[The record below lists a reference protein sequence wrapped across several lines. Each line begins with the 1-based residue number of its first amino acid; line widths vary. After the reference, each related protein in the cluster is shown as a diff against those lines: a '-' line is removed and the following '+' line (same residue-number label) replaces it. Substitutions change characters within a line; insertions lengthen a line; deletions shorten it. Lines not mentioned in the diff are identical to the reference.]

1 MPWAPVLL
9 KSCRTLSTWGPGST
23 QRPLVLG
30 RHDDIWPSVQGVAC
44 QSPWGAAAAE
54 GTCLPHAD
62 STALSTHCVRAPGW
76 LPPCWLRTASYFC
89 RSARTAGDRELLSFR
104 PEDPRP
110 RRAPRPPT
118 SVVCSK
124 SSHCSLRGEAPM
136 SRLPGPLTSATG
148 RWRRTHRSESGG
160 HAACTSAVPAG
171 SPPRLCFQMP
181 SDPPRAHTHGCR
193 GERQDLHG

>member
-104 PEDPRP
+104 PEDPPPPPSTQTPDFSCVLQVVPLLSAWRGPHEPAPGSPDVSHWPMAPHSQVRVWWP
-110 RRAPRPPT
+110 RRLHVGGARRFAPQT
-118 SVVCSK
+118 
-124 SSHCSLRGEAPM
+124 L
-136 SRLPGPLTSATG
+136 L
-148 RWRRTHRSESGG
+148 
-160 HAACTSAVPAG
+160 
-171 SPPRLCFQMP
+171 
-181 SDPPRAHTHGCR
+181 SDA
-193 GERQDLHG
+193 

>member
-1 MPWAPVLL
+1 MTSGRVCRAWPANHPGVLL
-9 KSCRTLSTWGPGST
+9 PQREPASPTPTPRPSALTACAHLDGCHPAGS
-23 QRPLVLG
+23 G
-30 RHDDIWPSVQGVAC
+30 RLPTSV
-44 QSPWGAAAAE
+44 
-54 GTCLPHAD
+54 
-62 STALSTHCVRAPGW
+62 ALLARRATGSFSASVRK
-76 LPPCWLRTASYFC
+76 T
-89 RSARTAGDRELLSFR
+89 
-104 PEDPRP
+104 PRP